1 MKNFVLVGAAGYIAP
16 QHFKAI
22 KNTKNNLV
30 AAYDIAQNV
39 GVIDSYFPEA
49 KFFFN
54 YMEFKK
60 YLFNNSKNIDY
71 LVICTPNYLH
81 FKYISLAISLNLNVI
96 CEKPLVLNIHQL
108 KKLKIKTKKYKKNIF
123 CILQL
128 RLNKNL
134 IALRSKL
141 KLKKNII
148 AKVDYITY
156 RGEWF
161 FKSWK
166 GNPDKSGGLST
177 NIGIHLFD
185 ILIWLFGEIL
195 NLKVIQ
201 KNDNSIKGILYF
213 KRNNK
218 VSWRISLKK
227 EDLRKFEK
235 KKNFFRL
242 LTINKKKIEFS
253 DKFRELH
260 TESYKNII
268 KGNGFKIEDVESSLE
283 LCNKIN
289 NFIV

>member
-22 KNTKNNLV
+22 KNTKNNLL

-39 GVIDSYFPEA
+39 GVIDSFFPDA
-49 KFFFN
+49 NFFFN
-54 YMEFKK
+54 FYEFKK
-60 YLFNNSKNIDY
+60 YIVKNSKKIDY

-81 FKYISLAISLNLNVI
+81 FKFISLAIKYNLNVI

-108 KKLKIKTKKYKKNIF
+108 KVLKRRTKNFKKEIY

-134 IALRSKL
+134 IKLRSKL
-141 KLKKNII
+141 NFKRNII

-166 GNPDKSGGLST
+166 GNQNKSGGLAT

-185 ILIWLFGEIL
+185 ILVWLFGEVV
-195 NLKVIQ
+195 NLKVIK
-201 KNDNSIKGILYF
+201 KNKNSIKGILYF

-218 VSWRISLKK
+218 VSWRISLRK

-235 KKNFFRL
+235 KKNFYRL

-253 DKFRELH
+253 DKFKELH

-268 KGNGFKIEDVESSLE
+268 KGKGFKMDDVETSLE
-283 LCNKIN
+283 ICNKIN
-289 NFIV
+289 SF

>member
-22 KNTKNNLV
+22 KSNKNNLI

-39 GVIDSYFPEA
+39 GVIDSFFPEA

-54 YMEFKK
+54 YSEFKK
-60 YLFNNSKNIDY
+60 YLSNNSKKIDY

-81 FKYISLAISLNLNVI
+81 FKYISLAINYNLNVI
-96 CEKPLVLNIHQL
+96 CEKPLVLNIYQL

-141 KLKKNII
+141 NLKKNVI

-166 GNPDKSGGLST
+166 GNPIKSGGLST

-185 ILIWLFGEIL
+185 ILIWLFGEISD
-195 NLKVIQ
+195 LKVIE

-213 KRNNK
+213 KRNNR
-218 VSWRISLKK
+218 VSWRISLRK

-283 LCNKIN
+283 ICNRIN
-289 NFIV
+289 NFKI

>member
-1 MKNFVLVGAAGYIAP
+1 MKNFVLVGAAGYVAP

-22 KNTKNNLV
+22 KNTKNNLI

-39 GVIDSYFPEA
+39 GVIDSFFPEA

-54 YMEFKK
+54 YTEFKK
-60 YLFNNSKNIDY
+60 YLSNNSKKIDY

-81 FKYISLAISLNLNVI
+81 FKYISLAISYNLNVI
-96 CEKPLVLNIHQL
+96 CEKPLVLNIQQL
-108 KKLKIKTKKYKKNIF
+108 KTLKNKTKKFKKSIF

-141 KLKKNII
+141 NLKKNII
-148 AKVDYITY
+148 ARVDYITY

-166 GNPDKSGGLST
+166 GNPSKSGGLST

-185 ILIWLFGEIL
+185 ILIWLFGEVV

-201 KNDNSIKGILYF
+201 RNNNSIKGILYF

-218 VSWRISLKK
+218 VNWRISLRK
-227 EDLRKFEK
+227 EDLRKFEPK
-235 KKNFFRL
+235 RNFFRL

-260 TESYKNII
+260 IESYKKII
-268 KGNGFKIEDVESSLE
+268 KGKGFKIEDVESSLE
-283 LCNKIN
+283 ICNKIN
-289 NFIV
+289 NFKI

>member
-22 KNTKNNLV
+22 KNTKNNLL

-39 GVIDSYFPEA
+39 GVIDSFFPDA
-49 KFFFN
+49 NFFFN
-54 YMEFKK
+54 FYEFKK
-60 YLFNNSKNIDY
+60 YIVKNSKKIDY

-81 FKYISLAISLNLNVI
+81 FKFISLAIKYNLNVI
-96 CEKPLVLNIHQL
+96 CEKPLVLNINQL
-108 KKLKIKTKKYKKNIF
+108 KVLKRRTKNFKKEIY

-134 IALRSKL
+134 IKLRSKL
-141 KLKKNII
+141 NFKRNII

-166 GNPDKSGGLST
+166 GNQNKSGGLAT

-185 ILIWLFGEIL
+185 ILVWLFGEVV

-201 KNDNSIKGILYF
+201 KNKNSIKGILYF

-218 VSWRISLKK
+218 VSWRISLRK

-235 KKNFFRL
+235 KKNFYRL

-253 DKFRELH
+253 DKFKELH

-268 KGNGFKIEDVESSLE
+268 KGKGFKMDDVETSLE
-283 LCNKIN
+283 ICNKIN
-289 NFIV
+289 SF

>member
-22 KNTKNNLV
+22 KNTKNNLL

-39 GVIDSYFPEA
+39 GVIDSFFPDA
-49 KFFFN
+49 NFFFN
-54 YMEFKK
+54 FYEFKK
-60 YLFNNSKNIDY
+60 YIVKNSKKIDY

-81 FKYISLAISLNLNVI
+81 FKFISLAIKYNLNVI

-108 KKLKIKTKKYKKNIF
+108 KALKRRTKNFKKEIY

-134 IALRSKL
+134 IKLRSKL
-141 KLKKNII
+141 NFKRNII

-166 GNPDKSGGLST
+166 GNQNKSGGLAT

-185 ILIWLFGEIL
+185 ILVWLFGEVV

-201 KNDNSIKGILYF
+201 KNRNSIKGILYF

-218 VSWRISLKK
+218 VSWRISLRK

-235 KKNFFRL
+235 KKNFYRL

-253 DKFRELH
+253 DKFKELH

-268 KGNGFKIEDVESSLE
+268 KGKGFKMDDVETSLE
-283 LCNKIN
+283 ICNKIN
-289 NFIV
+289 SF

>member
-1 MKNFVLVGAAGYIAP
+1 MKNFILVGAAGYIAP

-22 KNTKNNLV
+22 KNTKNNLL

-39 GVIDSYFPEA
+39 GVIDSFFPEA

-54 YMEFKK
+54 FLEFKK
-60 YLFNNSKNIDY
+60 YLNKNSKKIDY

-81 FKYISLAISLNLNVI
+81 FKFISLAIKYNLNVI
-96 CEKPLVLNIHQL
+96 CEKPLVLNIKQL
-108 KKLKIKTKKYKKNIF
+108 KALKKKINSFKKEIY

-134 IALRSKL
+134 IKLRSKL
-141 KLKKNII
+141 NSKRNII

-166 GNPDKSGGLST
+166 GNQNKSGGLAT

-185 ILIWLFGEIL
+185 ILVWLFGEVI
-195 NLKVIQ
+195 NIKVTQ
-201 KNDNSIKGILYF
+201 KNRNFIRGILYF
-213 KRNNK
+213 QRNNK
-218 VSWRISLKK
+218 VNFRISLRKK
-227 EDLRKFEK
+227 DLRKFEK

-253 DKFRELH
+253 DKFKELH
-260 TESYKNII
+260 TESYKNIL
-268 KGNGFKIEDVESSLE
+268 KGKGFKIIDVESSLE
-283 LCNKIN
+283 ICHKIN
-289 NFIV
+289 SFRI

>member
-1 MKNFVLVGAAGYIAP
+1 M
-16 QHFKAI
+16 
-22 KNTKNNLV
+22 
-30 AAYDIAQNV
+30 
-39 GVIDSYFPEA
+39 
-49 KFFFN
+49 
-54 YMEFKK
+54 
-60 YLFNNSKNIDY
+60 
-71 LVICTPNYLH
+71 ICTPNYLH
-81 FKYISLAISLNLNVI
+81 FKYISLAINYNLNVI
-96 CEKPLVLNIHQL
+96 CEKPLVLNIYQL

-141 KLKKNII
+141 NLKKNVI

-166 GNPDKSGGLST
+166 GNPIKSGGLST

-185 ILIWLFGEIL
+185 ILIWLFGEISD
-195 NLKVIQ
+195 LKVIE

-213 KRNNK
+213 KRNNR
-218 VSWRISLKK
+218 VSWRISLRK

-283 LCNKIN
+283 ICNRIN
-289 NFIV
+289 NFKI